1 MLPPSVLVSE
11 LLDMVDRGFVTADG
25 GRPSAQFVT
34 RHPLQAF
41 SRRYFTGDPRL
52 FSYAQEWLEASRQ
65 TGRGERDAAA
75 LLTATLPEPESAL
88 RWVTLEGL
96 TQFFKNPAKWLLRER
111 LGIRVDEG
119 EEALETREPFVPDA
133 LESYQMLDEMLELH
147 REGRPVAEIETI
159 MRANGALP
167 HGQVGECVFAG
178 AYERVERFAGRLGR
192 VFPRRS
198 QAPLELDL
206 PLGEF
211 RLTGRLT
218 GMTKA
223 GWVGYRLAKIKAGDY
238 LKLWLHHLA
247 LNAMGLED
255 GVRQSYWVAEDQ
267 LVTLTPVEQPEML
280 LRGLLEWYWQGSQ
293 GLLHFFPKSGL
304 VYVEQLRKDQE
315 PNPDKALWAARRAWE
330 GEERRPGTAER
341 ENAYYQ
347 LAFGETDPLDEEFT
361 TLAMAVFGPLFEQ
374 IQRDEP

>member
-1 MLPPSVLVSE
+1 
-11 LLDMVDRGFVTADG
+11 
-25 GRPSAQFVT
+25 
-34 RHPLQAF
+34 
-41 SRRYFTGDPRL
+41 
-52 FSYAQEWLEASRQ
+52 
-65 TGRGERDAAA
+65 
-75 LLTATLPEPESAL
+75 
-88 RWVTLEGL
+88 L

-147 REGRPVAEIETI
+147 REGRPAAEIATI

-167 HGQVGECVFAG
+167 HGQVGECVFVD

-192 VFPRRS
+192 VFPRRDG
-198 QAPLELDL
+198 APLELDL
-206 PLGEF
+206 MLGEF

-218 GMTKA
+218 GMTQA

-247 LNAMGLED
+247 LNAIQEK

-267 LVTLTPVEQPEML
+267 LVTLEPLEQPEML
-280 LRGLLEWYWQGSQ
+280 LRGLLEAYWQGSRR
-293 GLLHFFPKSGL
+293 LLHFFPKSGL
-304 VYVEQLRKDQE
+304 AYVERLRKDKE

-341 ENAYYQ
+341 EDAYYQ
-347 LAFGETDPLDEEFT
+347 LAFGDTDPLNEEFT
-361 TLAMAVFGPLFEQ
+361 TLTMAVFGPLFEQ
-374 IQRDEP
+374 IQRAEPSSS